1 MDKIVVEGGV
11 RLEGTV
17 RVSGAKNSALPI
29 MAASMLADGTCEILG
44 VPRVRD
50 VDTLLKLL
58 EILGVAHEREGEAVR
73 LTVVNDEP
81 RTAPYELV
89 SQMRASIC
97 VLGPL
102 LARRGVARVS
112 LPGGCAIGNRPIDLH
127 RKGIEALGAVTRV
140 DHGYVV
146 AEAERLRGASVFLA
160 GPFGSTVLGT
170 ANTIMA
176 ASLAEGVTTIECA
189 ACEPEIQDLA
199 NFINKMGGSVEGAGS
214 PVVTIKGV
222 RRLTSTRHRI
232 IPDRV
237 EAATF
242 MIAATMTGG
251 DVTLENVRPEHL
263 GAVIHVLR
271 QAGAEIMV
279 RDNSCRVLGPET
291 IRPVDVTTL
300 PYPGV
305 PTDVQAQLMA
315 MLCLADGMSVV
326 TEKVFPDRFM
336 HAAELQRMGARLRK
350 ESNAV
355 IVSGVRQLSGAKVM
369 ASDLRASAC
378 LVLAGLVGKGVTEVR
393 RVYHID
399 RGYERIEE
407 KLRALGARIW
417 RCNEDEMPAELTAGE
432 TVGAGTDV

>member
-176 ASLAEGVTTIECA
+176 AALAEGVTTIECA

-417 RCNEDEMPAELTAGE
+417 RCNENEMPAELTAGE